1 MPGSVDILPGGQVVL
16 QPAKPEA
23 FHAGRKLS
31 SDLSTKGTS
40 LQKKFCG
47 TMKNKFGFRCI
58 VECPRTLS
66 FFVTFSFHVIHLLFI
81 TVSNTVKIFRNIL
94 FILAAADNNVT

>member
-40 LQKKFCG
+40 LQKKLCG

-66 FFVTFSFHVIHLLFI
+66 FFVTFSFHVMGII
-81 TVSNTVKIFRNIL
+81 PYGYNSVIKK
-94 FILAAADNNVT
+94 